1 MALEQHLAPVPVGLG
16 VALPTWLVRALAH
29 PPLGRAVRA
38 RQLPQ
43 PRFPARAP
51 AAPDAARRPSL
62 RLRIGVRGSPRP
74 PVFDLA
80 PGLCYKFG
88 QRMGSERH
96 SLRFFGFGFGCR
108 YAWRF
113 I

>member
-1 MALEQHLAPVPVGLG
+1 MALEQHLAPVPVDLG
-16 VALPTWLVRALAH
+16 VALPARLVRALAH
-29 PPLGRAVRA
+29 SPLGRALRV

-43 PRFPARAP
+43 SRFPPRAP
-51 AAPDAARRPSL
+51 APSHADRRPSL
-62 RLRIGVRGSPRP
+62 RLRVGVRGSAWA

-80 PGLCYKFG
+80 PTLCYKFG

-96 SLRFFGFGFGCR
+96 SLRFFFGFGCL